1 MKRIKSFKL
10 FETSSDN
17 SEKNARI
24 AQEIEDIFST
34 IQESGLEVSDV
45 YSGNSL
51 SMGTKDIVTDHRDF
65 QTNIGPDGRW
75 EASFKSLNVRL
86 KSKNKA
92 LDGFTIQNNFYED
105 FDFYEELKD
114 SIGHAESLY
123 GLKLRNLYL
132 RTSNGVWFKDVDTM
146 KKWIDDLPF
155 AQRSSLRYVLYLDMT
170 FEVTGDLLEEVRF
183 SDIVKIKN
191 SDSEVASN
199 IHKMAS
205 KAKDFSGKL
214 LRYVPLK
221 SSKPGNP
228 EMIAI
233 DYNDTTE
240 HDLRKRISERTNF
253 TSTDEFNF
261 FFREFLNEIF
271 PYEIGKTLH
280 KSGKYSLYSV
290 EHDFS
295 VIVFF
300 NIERWTKGIK
310 ELNLITILPKRTGL
324 DVVDIVDI

>member
-34 IQESGLEVSDV
+34 IQESGLYVADV

-51 SMGTKDIVTDHRDF
+51 SMGTRDIVTDHRDF
-65 QTNIGPDGRW
+65 QSNIGPDGRW
-75 EASFKSLNVRL
+75 DATFKSLSVRL
-86 KSKNKA
+86 KHKNKTH
-92 LDGFTIQNNFYED
+92 DGFEIQD
-105 FDFYEELKD
+105 DFYEELKD
-114 SIGHAESLY
+114 AIGHAESLY

-146 KKWIDDLPF
+146 KSWINELPF
-155 AQRSSLRYVLYLDMT
+155 AQRRSLRWVLYLDVT
-170 FEVTGDLLEEVRF
+170 FEVIGDLLEEVRF
-183 SDIVKIKN
+183 SDVVKIKN
-191 SDSEVASN
+191 IDSDTASN

-205 KAKDFSGKL
+205 KAKDFTGKL

-221 SSKPGNP
+221 SSKPRKP

-233 DYNDTTE
+233 DYNDTVE

-271 PYEIGKTLH
+271 PYEIGKKLH
-280 KSGKYSLYSV
+280 KSGKYSLYSI

-295 VIVFF
+295 IIVYF
-300 NIERWTKGIK
+300 NFERWTNGIK

-324 DVVDIVDI
+324 GVVDIIDI

>member
-1 MKRIKSFKL
+1 MDMKRIKSFKL
-10 FETSSDN
+10 FESS
-17 SEKNARI
+17 ERTKI

-51 SMGTKDIVTDHRDF
+51 SMGAKDIVTDHRDF

-75 EASFKSLNVRL
+75 DASFKSLNVRL

-105 FDFYEELKD
+105 FDFYDELKD
-114 SIGHAESLY
+114 AIGHIESLY
-123 GLKLRNLYL
+123 GLELRNLYL

-146 KKWIDDLPF
+146 KKWIDELPLK
-155 AQRSSLRYVLYLDMT
+155 QRSSLRYVLYLDIT
-170 FEVTGDLLEEVRF
+170 FEVTSDLLEEVRF

-191 SDSEVASN
+191 SDSDAAIN

-205 KAKDFSGKL
+205 KAKDFTGKL

-221 SSKPGNP
+221 SSKPGKP

-233 DYNDTTE
+233 DYNDTVE

-271 PYEIGKTLH
+271 PYEVGKSLN
-280 KSGKYSLYSV
+280 KSGRYSLYSI

-295 VIVFF
+295 IIVYF
-300 NIERWTKGIK
+300 NLERWTNGIK

>member
-10 FETSSDN
+10 FESSEN
-17 SEKNARI
+17 KVNI

-51 SMGTKDIVTDHRDF
+51 SMGTKDIITDHRDF
-65 QTNIGPDGRW
+65 QNNFTPDGRW

-92 LDGFTIQNNFYED
+92 LDGFTIQNTFYED

-114 SIGHAESLY
+114 SIGHSESLY

-155 AQRSSLRYVLYLDMT
+155 AQKSSLRYVLYLDIT
-170 FEVTGDLLEEVRF
+170 FEVMDDLLEEVRF
-183 SDIVKIKN
+183 SDIVKIKDDG
-191 SDSEVASN
+191 SDVSSN
-199 IHKMAS
+199 IHKMIS
-205 KAKDFSGKL
+205 KNKDFSGKL
-214 LRYVPLK
+214 VGGVPLK
-221 SSKPGNP
+221 NPQSGKP
-228 EMIAI
+228 EIIWMT
-233 DYNDTTE
+233 YNDTAE
-240 HDLRKRISERTNF
+240 HDLRERISSRTNF
-253 TSTDEFNF
+253 KSIEEFNF
-261 FFREFLNEIF
+261 FFREFINEIF
-271 PYEIGKTLH
+271 PQEAGKTF
-280 KSGKYSLYSV
+280 KKTGIYSLYSI

-295 VIVFF
+295 VIVNF
-300 NIERWTKGIK
+300 NYEKWTKGRM
-310 ELNLITILPKRTGL
+310 ELNLITILPGRKGL
-324 DVVDIVDI
+324 DVIDIVDI

>member
-10 FETSSDN
+10 FESS
-17 SEKNARI
+17 ERTKI

-51 SMGTKDIVTDHRDF
+51 SMGTKDIITDHRDF
-65 QTNIGPDGRW
+65 QTNFTPDGRW
-75 EASFKSLNVRL
+75 ESSFKSLNVRL

-132 RTSNGVWFKDVDTM
+132 RTSNGGVFQDVDTM
-146 KKWIDDLPF
+146 KHWIDDLPF
-155 AQRSSLRYVLYLDMT
+155 AQTSSLRYVLYLDIT

-191 SDSEVASN
+191 SDSEIDSN
-199 IHKMAS
+199 IHRMAS

-214 LRYVPLK
+214 STGIPLK
-221 SSKPGNP
+221 SSKQGSP
-228 EMIAI
+228 EIVWLY
-233 DYNDTTE
+233 YNDTAE

-253 TSTDEFNF
+253 KSIDEFNYF
-261 FFREFLNEIF
+261 LREFLNEVF
-271 PYEIGKTLH
+271 PTEVDNLFNQTGR
-280 KSGKYSLYSV
+280 YSLYSI

-295 VIVFF
+295 LIVNF
-300 NIERWTKGIK
+300 NYEKWTKGRK
-310 ELNLITILPKRTGL
+310 ELNIITLLPGRKGL
-324 DVVDIVDI
+324 EVLDIIDI